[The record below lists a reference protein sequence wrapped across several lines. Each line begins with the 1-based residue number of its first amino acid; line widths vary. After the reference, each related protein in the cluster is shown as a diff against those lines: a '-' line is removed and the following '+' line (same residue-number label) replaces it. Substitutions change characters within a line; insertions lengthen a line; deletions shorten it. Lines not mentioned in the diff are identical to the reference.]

1 MAYFFTYILEC
12 VDGKRYYGHTSNLR
26 KRLAEHENGRVQFTT
41 SRRPVR
47 LLWFHLCATRG
58 EARKRERMLKNGRTR
73 RKTIDA
79 MVASFP
85 KAALNAFT
93 KGDPHRVTPDA
104 DL

>member
-1 MAYFFTYILEC
+1 MAHFFAYILKC
-12 VDGKRYYGHTSNLR
+12 VDGNRYYGHTANLR
-26 KRLAEHENGRVQFTT
+26 QRLAEHESGRVRSTA

-47 LLWFHLCATRG
+47 FLWFHLYATRA
-58 EARKRERMLKNGRTR
+58 EARIRERMLKNGRTR

-85 KAALNAFT
+85 KTALNAFT
-93 KGDPHRVTPDA
+93 KGDPHRVRPDA